1 VTRSR
6 RSSSTNIEAVWQRHG
21 QALFALALVVCED
34 AEAAESVVVQAILDA
49 CTPCDIAVASVG
61 RQELARYVYV
71 LWQRGRDEQPGA
83 LGSGR
88 CADADALASSGV
100 AATAGLTHQQRSA
113 IALALFGDHTYRE
126 IASLMELAPPD
137 VADLMR
143 TGLVDAGRQH
153 R

>member
-1 VTRSR
+1 
-6 RSSSTNIEAVWQRHG
+6 
-21 QALFALALVVCED
+21 
-34 AEAAESVVVQAILDA
+34 
-49 CTPCDIAVASVG
+49 
-61 RQELARYVYV
+61 
-71 LWQRGRDEQPGA
+71 
-83 LGSGR
+83 
-88 CADADALASSGV
+88 V